1 MAPASSARLSFSSG
15 DGCCSVMVSSASSTY
30 LQGAHGRA
38 EAVRGEFVLAVRG
51 TVARRPAGTENPKLA
66 TGEVEVHAAE
76 LRILN
81 EARPLPFPIDD
92 EAEVDELG
100 PIDQERFDAVMISAM
115 QAAGVDPAMIYAYR
129 STGIL
134 ISEQN
139 LHQRSKVDR
148 RRWQAA
154 VEGYE
159 EQSRPWT

>member
-1 MAPASSARLSFSSG
+1 MKARERAGEEGATAQSKGSRAKGSSKKRVIRLTSEGAQIFS
-15 DGCCSVMVSSASSTY
+15 
-30 LQGAHGRA
+30 
-38 EAVRGEFVLAVRG
+38 
-51 TVARRPAGTENPKLA
+51 
-66 TGEVEVHAAE
+66 E
-76 LRILN
+76 LR
-81 EARPLPFPIDD
+81 ERFERKFGHLPGPGESMFF

-154 VEGYE
+154 VEEYE